1 MAIRISR
8 SQRLTAVIGIASIFF
23 LAEISVGFYTHS
35 LALVADAFHYLN
47 DLVGFIV
54 ALVAVKVSERDD
66 SPKSLT
72 FGWQRSQL
80 LGAFFNGA
88 LLFALGISIFLQ
100 SVERFVSLQ
109 RVENPK
115 LIFIMGC
122 VGFGLNIL
130 SALFLHGI
138 GRDLGMMGVLL
149 HVMGDAANNL
159 GVMAAALVIWHTHYE
174 GRYYADPGTSMGIG
188 IMIILTSLPLMRY
201 SGHILLESLPNG
213 VSVDDVKHDLE
224 LIPGVL
230 AIHELH
236 IWRLNQQKVLASVH
250 VVVSENTMPEFLKI
264 AKTMNECFHEYG
276 IHSVTLQ
283 PEITSHIPVKEDQ
296 ESEEMQ
302 YLRRKS
308 LEKCQVVCSRVCE
321 DLTCCG

>member
-1 MAIRISR
+1 
-8 SQRLTAVIGIASIFF
+8 
-23 LAEISVGFYTHS
+23 
-35 LALVADAFHYLN
+35 
-47 DLVGFIV
+47 
-54 ALVAVKVSERDD
+54 
-66 SPKSLT
+66 
-72 FGWQRSQL
+72 
-80 LGAFFNGA
+80 
-88 LLFALGISIFLQ
+88 
-100 SVERFVSLQ
+100 
-109 RVENPK
+109 
-115 LIFIMGC
+115 
-122 VGFGLNIL
+122 
-130 SALFLHGI
+130 
-138 GRDLGMMGVLL
+138 
-149 HVMGDAANNL
+149 MGDAANNL
-159 GVMAAALVIWHTHYE
+159 GVMAAALVIWLTHYE

-188 IMIILTSLPLMRY
+188 IMIILTSLPLMRH

-213 VSVDDVKHDLE
+213 VSVDDVRHDLE

-250 VVVSENTMPEFLKI
+250 VVVSERTIPEFLKI

-276 IHSVTLQ
+276 VHSVTLQ